1 VGDDGWL
8 LISVHTGGVAASR
21 MYAWRTLR
29 RLGAVYLQQ
38 SVCMLPD
45 RPTVRQT
52 VTRMAGRLREQ
63 GSQVQVLRVR
73 LTDADE
79 HAALIVQQRA
89 ERDVEYA
96 EVVSRV
102 PELLVEIEQETARG
116 RATYTEVEESE
127 ADLERFQRW
136 MARIAE
142 RDYFGAPG
150 GTAARDA
157 VGRCEAALSAFEAA
171 ALQADIGIPEPDTAA
186 AKPKTGR
193 RLRIVDSD

>member
-1 VGDDGWL
+1 
-8 LISVHTGGVAASR
+8 
-21 MYAWRTLR
+21 M
-29 RLGAVYLQQ
+29 
-38 SVCMLPD
+38 MLPD

-79 HAALIVQQRA
+79 HAALIVQQQA

-142 RDYFGAPG
+142 RDYFARPAVRRHETRSGGAKRRFRRSRPRRCRPTLAYRNSTRRRQNPRLVDDSASSTAIEQGLRTCG
-150 GTAARDA
+150 GP
-157 VGRCEAALSAFEAA
+157 S
-171 ALQADIGIPEPDTAA
+171 
-186 AKPKTGR
+186 
-193 RLRIVDSD
+193 RLGSG